1 MLTIYQYV
9 EQNKDRFIAEL
20 FTLLKQPSISSQGIG
35 VEECAKLLSG
45 MMKAAGIQTEIL
57 PMGGRNNPPLVY
69 GEIRSPGAKVTLLIY
84 GHFDVQP
91 PEPLDAWNSSPFEPV
106 IRNGRIFARGSAD
119 NKGQLFA
126 HIKAVEAIR
135 KTGNTLPV
143 NLKFLMDPEE
153 EIGSPSLEE
162 FVKNNAKRFA
172 ADVAYNSDG
181 AQDPSGPILSFG
193 NRGNCHIE
201 INHQEANRDLH
212 SGQFG
217 GPVPNPNWRM
227 IEFLGTLRNADGRVA
242 IEGFYDDVVPPTP
255 VEKEAMER
263 IPLNVSETLRQL
275 GLRHF
280 AGPKEMSY
288 WEKIMFQPTLEI
300 CGYTSGYGGKGTKTV
315 LPCKT
320 NVKISLRL
328 VKNQGCRDILEKFKK
343 HMEKHGF
350 ADFDVQYAYG
360 YQPSKTPIDH
370 PMSQA
375 IIRSVKKAF
384 EKDPIIYPV
393 TGGSNPSSILTDVIG
408 VPVVKVPYASHDE
421 CNHAPNEN
429 LVIDLFLK
437 GIKCSATV
445 FYELSQAKI

>member
-1 MLTIYQYV
+1 VEKIFRYV

-20 FTLLKQPSISSQGIG
+20 FTFLKQPSISSQGIG
-35 VEECAKLLSG
+35 VEECAKLLCR
-45 MMKAAGIQTEIL
+45 MMQAVGIQTEIL

-69 GEIRSPGAKVTLLIY
+69 GEIRSPQAEKTVLIY

-91 PEPLDAWNSSPFEPV
+91 PEPLDAWDSPPFEPT
-106 IRNGRIFARGSAD
+106 IRDGRIFARGSAD

-126 HIKAVEAIR
+126 HLKAVEAIR
-135 KTGNTLPV
+135 QSGNALPV

-153 EIGSPSLEE
+153 EIGSPSLKE
-162 FVKNNAKRFA
+162 FVKANARRFA
-172 ADVAYNSDG
+172 ADMAYNSDG

-227 IEFLGTLRNADGRVA
+227 IEFLGTLRDRDGQVA
-242 IEGFYDDVVPPTP
+242 IQGFYDDVVPPTP
-255 VEKEAMER
+255 AEKEAMER
-263 IPLNVSETLRQL
+263 IPFDPEETLRRL
-275 GLRHF
+275 GLKHF
-280 AGPKEMSY
+280 AGPKEMGY

-315 LPCKT
+315 LPSKT
-320 NVKISLRL
+320 NVKISMRL
-328 VKNQGCRDILEKFKK
+328 VKNQNCGDILEKFRK

-350 ADFDVQYAYG
+350 GDFDIQSSYG
-360 YQPSKTPIDH
+360 YEPCKTPIDH
-370 PMSQA
+370 PMSRA
-375 IIRSVKKAF
+375 IIRSVQKAF
-384 EKDPIIYPV
+384 AKEPIIYPV
-393 TGGSNPSSILTDVIG
+393 TGGSNPSSILSDVIG
-408 VPVVKVPYASHDE
+408 VPIVKVPYGSHDE

-429 LVIDLFLK
+429 LIIDLFLK

-445 FYELSQAKI
+445 FYELSNAEI